1 MKRLSIFVTAVILAV
16 ALFGSANTTR
26 AYAYYLSYG
35 GLQAGSTCSN
45 TGITAYV
52 TYSDNLPG
60 GGPGTYSYTD
70 TLTASGVTQPYS
82 GSYNYIVGGSSGT
95 LGISY
100 TFPANVPYPYTVS
113 EYESVNV
120 GGTVIY
126 ASVTAS
132 CNNGTLTITGS
143 SSGINTSGN
152 IPGPGI
158 PAGYTLHTVVCNT
171 AVYDAAGG
179 KAIAGNSIT
188 SGQTWFISP
197 TSVKGTDGRQWSAAF
212 VGSAN
217 VVYILTS
224 CVR

>member
-113 EYESVNV
+113 EYELVNV

-152 IPGPGI
+152 IPGPASPQATRCVPSSAI
-158 PAGYTLHTVVCNT
+158 PQSMMQPVARRLLATQSPAAKRGSSARLPLRAPM
-171 AVYDAAGG
+171 AVNGLPRSLAAPM
-179 KAIAGNSIT
+179 SCT
-188 SGQTWFISP
+188 S
-197 TSVKGTDGRQWSAAF
+197 
-212 VGSAN
+212 
-217 VVYILTS
+217 
-224 CVR
+224 